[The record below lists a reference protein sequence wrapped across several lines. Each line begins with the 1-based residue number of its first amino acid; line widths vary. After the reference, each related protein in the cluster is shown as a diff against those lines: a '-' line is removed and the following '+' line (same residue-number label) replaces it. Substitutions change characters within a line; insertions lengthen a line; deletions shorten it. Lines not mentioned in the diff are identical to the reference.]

1 MKRSSALAPLS
12 RDHHVALIVARQLI
26 KAEQADAL
34 AAASRFVGFLARH
47 ELVHFALEESLLLP
61 AMPDEPR
68 AQALTQRMLEDHE
81 YLRLAARRLDDAL
94 QPASP
99 EYLHELG
106 RRLRSHVQMEE
117 RELFPYIEQT
127 LDPARLEEL
136 GARLTGEHGE

>member
-1 MKRSSALAPLS
+1 
-12 RDHHVALIVARQLI
+12 V
-26 KAEQADAL
+26 L

-68 AQALTQRMLEDHE
+68 AEALAQRMLEDHE
-81 YLRLAARRLDDAL
+81 YLRLAARQLADAM

-99 EYLHELG
+99 EYLRELG

-127 LDPARLEEL
+127 LDPARLEETRCATHWRAWRAWRV
-136 GARLTGEHGE
+136 ARWWPPASWPPSSRTISIRCWPR